1 MILFYIKAKVSV
13 VVFGISGASQEG
25 VSVLVRAPN
34 REIAKQRFEQHCH
47 ERFAKQQ
54 PERLEFDYIEIA
66 YEI

>member
-13 VVFGISGASQEG
+13 VIFGISGASQEG

-34 REIAKQRFEQHCH
+34 REMAKQKFEAHCR
-47 ERFAKQQ
+47 ERFAKVQ
-54 PERLEFDYIEIA
+54 PERLEFDYLEIA